1 MELKTKY
8 QYTYFIYP
16 FVVKENK
23 YQKYLLKLLKDERFN
38 LKKFEKQKDIK
49 MYQYFSPK
57 LGQLLFS
64 GFSTSNKNETKQ
76 NDLPIETISAILA
89 KNPCTIFEY
98 NLKRDVQGKTEEAG
112 IFFKIRK
119 IELICFKNGICFL
132 TMKTNIEDSN
142 LFSDV
147 LNFNYKFRDI
157 QQSKDMLNSYDKIHI
172 QTDTFEDMNK
182 LTEFIEEITGSKFE
196 SLKLDIDTE
205 RFLTYSYVC
214 IDQQS
219 WGEQKK
225 FQDIEYQFIKFSN
238 FLPADNI
245 VSYENKKSISFTQWK
260 YARMGVSKQGITLF
274 TSDAEMNNY
283 TILPDEFENQFL
295 YTYILNL
302 YKMLSLK
309 KLGVDFQKL
318 KQVKKARK
326 QFIEFTKKIWIQDIT
341 NDEIG
346 AYFNYNIAKVLR
358 LDRLYNEVKN
368 QFDVIYKEF
377 NIEKN
382 HKILKYILISMLIL
396 IIFAILNYIELV
408 K

>member
-283 TILPDEFENQFL
+283 TILPDEFENQYL

-302 YKMLSLK
+302 YN
-309 KLGVDFQKL
+309 
-318 KQVKKARK
+318 R
-326 QFIEFTKKIWIQDIT
+326 
-341 NDEIG
+341 
-346 AYFNYNIAKVLR
+346 YN
-358 LDRLYNEVKN
+358 
-368 QFDVIYKEF
+368 
-377 NIEKN
+377 
-382 HKILKYILISMLIL
+382 
-396 IIFAILNYIELV
+396 
-408 K
+408 

>member
-283 TILPDEFENQFL
+283 TILPDEFENQYL

-309 KLGVDFQKL
+309 KLSANFQKSE
-318 KQVKKARK
+318 QVKKVRK
-326 QFIEFTKKIWIQDIT
+326 QFIEFTKKVWIQDIT

-346 AYFNYNIAKVLR
+346 AYFNYNISKVLR

-396 IIFAILNYIELV
+396 IIFTVLNYIELI

>member
-1 MELKTKY
+1 
-8 QYTYFIYP
+8 
-16 FVVKENK
+16 
-23 YQKYLLKLLKDERFN
+23 
-38 LKKFEKQKDIK
+38 
-49 MYQYFSPK
+49 
-57 LGQLLFS
+57 
-64 GFSTSNKNETKQ
+64 
-76 NDLPIETISAILA
+76 
-89 KNPCTIFEY
+89 
-98 NLKRDVQGKTEEAG
+98 
-112 IFFKIRK
+112 
-119 IELICFKNGICFL
+119 
-132 TMKTNIEDSN
+132 
-142 LFSDV
+142 
-147 LNFNYKFRDI
+147 
-157 QQSKDMLNSYDKIHI
+157 MLNSYDKIHI

-283 TILPDEFENQFL
+283 TILPDEFENQYL

-382 HKILKYILISMLIL
+382 HKTLKYILISMLIL
-396 IIFAILNYIELV
+396 IIFTILNYIELV

>member
-283 TILPDEFENQFL
+283 TILPDEFENQYL

-382 HKILKYILISMLIL
+382 HKILKYILISMLTL

>member
-274 TSDAEMNNY
+274 ASDAEMNNY
-283 TILPDEFENQFL
+283 TILPDEFENQYL

-382 HKILKYILISMLIL
+382 HKTLKYILISMLIL

>member
-283 TILPDEFENQFL
+283 TILPDEFENQYL

>member
-283 TILPDEFENQFL
+283 TILPDEFENQYL

-382 HKILKYILISMLIL
+382 HKTLKYILISMLIL

>member
-89 KNPCTIFEY
+89 KNTCTIFEY

-119 IELICFKNGICFL
+119 IELICFKNGICLL
-132 TMKTNIEDSN
+132 TRKTNIEDSN

-283 TILPDEFENQFL
+283 TILPDEFENQYL

>member
-283 TILPDEFENQFL
+283 TILPDEFENQYL

-309 KLGVDFQKL
+309 KLSANFQKSE
-318 KQVKKARK
+318 QVKKVRK
-326 QFIEFTKKIWIQDIT
+326 QFIEFTKKVWIQDIT

-346 AYFNYNIAKVLR
+346 AYFNYNISKVLR

>member
-214 IDQQS
+214 IDKQS
-219 WGEQKK
+219 WGEQNK

-283 TILPDEFENQFL
+283 TILPDEFENQYL

>member
-23 YQKYLLKLLKDERFN
+23 YQKYLLKILKDERFN

-64 GFSTSNKNETKQ
+64 GFSASSKNETKQ
-76 NDLPIETISAILA
+76 NDLPLETLSALLA

-98 NLKRDVQGKTEEAG
+98 KLKKDVQGKTEESG

-132 TMKTNIEDSN
+132 TLKTNIEDSN

-157 QQSKDMLNSYDKIHI
+157 QLSKDLLNNFDKIHI
-172 QTDTFEDMNK
+172 QTDIFEDMNK
-182 LTEFIEEITGSKFE
+182 LTEFIEDITGSKFE

-214 IDQQS
+214 IDQQA

-225 FQDIEYQFIKFSN
+225 FHDIEYQFIKFSN
-238 FLPADNI
+238 FLPADDI
-245 VSYENKKSISFTQWK
+245 VSYENKKAITFSQWK
-260 YARMGVSKQGITLF
+260 YARIGISKQGITLF

-283 TILPDEFENQFL
+283 TILPDEFENQYL

-309 KLGVDFQKL
+309 KLSANFQKSE
-318 KQVKKARK
+318 QVKKVRK
-326 QFIEFTKKIWIQDIT
+326 QFIEFTKKVWIQDIT

-346 AYFNYNIAKVLR
+346 AYFNYNISKVLR

-396 IIFAILNYIELV
+396 IIFTVLNYIELI

>member
-64 GFSTSNKNETKQ
+64 GFSTSKKNETKQ

-283 TILPDEFENQFL
+283 TILPDEFENQYL

-326 QFIEFTKKIWIQDIT
+326 QFIEFTKKT
-341 NDEIG
+341 TL
-346 AYFNYNIAKVLR
+346 YNIRWFYVYKKIKIR
-358 LDRLYNEVKN
+358 EINE
-368 QFDVIYKEF
+368 
-377 NIEKN
+377 
-382 HKILKYILISMLIL
+382 KYR
-396 IIFAILNYIELV
+396 
-408 K
+408 

>member
-245 VSYENKKSISFTQWK
+245 VSYENKKSISFNQWK

-283 TILPDEFENQFL
+283 TILPDEFENQYL